1 MRTIWAI
8 YRADLRRAHRSLIA
22 SVVVFGLIVIPSL
35 FTWFNVA
42 ASWDPFG
49 NTKSLRIAIANTDAG
64 YKSDLVPLHVNIGDS
79 VVSALRK
86 NDSFDWVI
94 DSEDEAI
101 EGTRSGEYYAAIVI
115 PTDFSQEMLTFFD
128 GGASSA
134 PMTYYVNEKKNGISP
149 KIAGQGA
156 EAVSAQV
163 NQIFVQ
169 TLSEVALDTATSV
182 GDALSAP
189 TAVNTVTALDNRVQ
203 TVASRLR
210 TAADSAD
217 AYASLV
223 GSSVTLI
230 DSTTTLVDGL
240 GSAKGAAQ
248 SAVSSAKAG
257 ASGLGSAASAAVSSV
272 SDAISSSKS
281 SLSALSTAVDN
292 VYTNGSTSAS
302 DAASTLRSQASVLDT
317 QAASFASIKSTLEGL
332 PGSPVSQSSLD
343 RLQAASDRLTEVA
356 NGLRA
361 AASEL
366 DSKVANAQAGQNTVN
381 GLIAQARSAV
391 DRLSSDYENN
401 LRPQLESLASTLAS
415 AQSSLSAARTS
426 LEGATSTA
434 SGGSGS
440 AREGLTQLRDNL
452 TGAATSLREAAGKL
466 DSLHTSISEAL
477 AGGDLTT
484 LGTIIGNNPEALAAA
499 IAAPVG
505 IETTPV
511 YPVEN
516 FGSQMTPM
524 YSILAL
530 WVGAI
535 LMGVSMRSDVTDSS
549 VADGLPEN
557 DPLRATL
564 TAKPVGL
571 AAGYLGRYL
580 IFGTIALAQATLV
593 GLGDLYF
600 LKVQHTHPLQFMGT
614 LWLTAVV
621 FSFLLYT
628 LIATFGN
635 AGKALGV
642 LFLVLQIS
650 GAGGA
655 FPLAILPPFF
665 SSVSPFLPA
674 THAITALRASIAGY
688 AGHEY
693 ADAMWFLASFI
704 LFAAFLGLALRPL
717 LVRKNRRMVEKLE
730 ATKLL

>member
-1 MRTIWAI
+1 MKTIWAI

-22 SVVVFGLIVIPSL
+22 SVVVFGLVVIPSL

-64 YKSDLVPLHVNIGDS
+64 YKSDLVPLHINIGDS

-86 NDSFDWVI
+86 NESFDWVI
-94 DSEDEAI
+94 ASEDAAI
-101 EGTRSGEYYAAIVI
+101 EGTRSGDYYAAIVI
-115 PTDFSQEMLTFFD
+115 PSDFSREMLTFFD

-182 GDALSAP
+182 GGALSSP

-203 TVASRLR
+203 SVASRLR

-217 AYASLV
+217 AYSSLV

-230 DSTTTLVDGL
+230 DSTATLVDGL
-240 GSAKGAAQ
+240 GNAKGSAQ
-248 SAVSSAKAG
+248 GAVSSAQAG
-257 ASGLGSAASAAVSSV
+257 AGGLRSAASAAVSSQ
-272 SDAISSSKS
+272 S
-281 SLSALSTAVDN
+281 SLSSLSTAVEN
-292 VYTNGSTSAS
+292 VYANGSTSAS

-366 DSKVANAQAGQNTVN
+366 DSKVANAEAGHATVN

-391 DRLSSDYENN
+391 DGLSSDYENN
-401 LRPQLESLASTLAS
+401 LRPQLESLAATLAS

-434 SGGSGS
+434 SNGSGS
-440 AREGLTQLRDNL
+440 AREGMTQLRDNL

-466 DSLHTSISEAL
+466 DSLHSSISEAL

-505 IETTPV
+505 VEKTPV
-511 YPVEN
+511 YPVAN
-516 FGSQMTPM
+516 FGSQMAPLYT
-524 YSILAL
+524 ILAL
-530 WVGAI
+530 WVGSV
-535 LMGVSMRSDVTDSS
+535 LMIVSIRSDVTDSN
-549 VADGLPEN
+549 VAEGLPEG
-557 DPLRATL
+557 DSLRVTL

-580 IFGTIALAQATLV
+580 IFGTTALAQATVV

-600 LKVQHTHPLQFMGT
+600 LKVQHAHPLQFMAT

-621 FSFLLYT
+621 FSSLLYT
-628 LIATFGN
+628 FIATFGN

-650 GAGGA
+650 GAGGT
-655 FPLAILPPFF
+655 FPLAILPSFF

-674 THAITALRASIAGY
+674 THAIRALRASIAGY
-688 AGHEY
+688 SGHEY

-717 LVRKNRRMVEKLE
+717 LVRNNRRMAEKLE

>member
-1 MRTIWAI
+1 M
-8 YRADLRRAHRSLIA
+8 
-22 SVVVFGLIVIPSL
+22 
-35 FTWFNVA
+35 
-42 ASWDPFG
+42 
-49 NTKSLRIAIANTDAG
+49 
-64 YKSDLVPLHVNIGDS
+64 
-79 VVSALRK
+79 
-86 NDSFDWVI
+86 
-94 DSEDEAI
+94 
-101 EGTRSGEYYAAIVI
+101 
-115 PTDFSQEMLTFFD
+115 
-128 GGASSA
+128 
-134 PMTYYVNEKKNGISP
+134 
-149 KIAGQGA
+149 
-156 EAVSAQV
+156 
-163 NQIFVQ
+163 
-169 TLSEVALDTATSV
+169 
-182 GDALSAP
+182 
-189 TAVNTVTALDNRVQ
+189 
-203 TVASRLR
+203 
-210 TAADSAD
+210 
-217 AYASLV
+217 
-223 GSSVTLI
+223 
-230 DSTTTLVDGL
+230 
-240 GSAKGAAQ
+240 
-248 SAVSSAKAG
+248 
-257 ASGLGSAASAAVSSV
+257 
-272 SDAISSSKS
+272 
-281 SLSALSTAVDN
+281 
-292 VYTNGSTSAS
+292 
-302 DAASTLRSQASVLDT
+302 LDT
-317 QAASFASIKSTLEGL
+317 QAASFASIKSTLEAL

-366 DSKVANAQAGQNTVN
+366 DSKVANAEAGHASVN

-391 DRLSSDYENN
+391 DGLSSDYENN
-401 LRPQLESLASTLAS
+401 LRPQLESLAATLAS

-434 SGGSGS
+434 SNGSGS

-477 AGGDLTT
+477 NSGDLTT

-505 IETTPV
+505 VEKTPV
-511 YPVEN
+511 YPVAN
-516 FGSQMTPM
+516 FGSQMAPLYT
-524 YSILAL
+524 ILAL
-530 WVGAI
+530 WVGSI
-535 LMGVSMRSDVTDSS
+535 LMVVSLRSDVTDFN
-549 VADGLPEN
+549 VAEGLPEGH
-557 DPLRATL
+557 PLRATL

-571 AAGYLGRYL
+571 AAGYLGRYM

-600 LKVQHTHPLQFMGT
+600 LKVQHAHPLQFMGT

-642 LFLVLQIS
+642 LLLVLQIS

-655 FPLAILPPFF
+655 FPLAILPSFF
-665 SSVSPFLPA
+665 SSISPFLPA

-693 ADAMWFLASFI
+693 ADAMLFLASFI

-730 ATKLL
+730 STKLL

>member
-1 MRTIWAI
+1 M
-8 YRADLRRAHRSLIA
+8 
-22 SVVVFGLIVIPSL
+22 
-35 FTWFNVA
+35 
-42 ASWDPFG
+42 
-49 NTKSLRIAIANTDAG
+49 
-64 YKSDLVPLHVNIGDS
+64 
-79 VVSALRK
+79 
-86 NDSFDWVI
+86 
-94 DSEDEAI
+94 
-101 EGTRSGEYYAAIVI
+101 
-115 PTDFSQEMLTFFD
+115 
-128 GGASSA
+128 
-134 PMTYYVNEKKNGISP
+134 
-149 KIAGQGA
+149 
-156 EAVSAQV
+156 
-163 NQIFVQ
+163 
-169 TLSEVALDTATSV
+169 
-182 GDALSAP
+182 
-189 TAVNTVTALDNRVQ
+189 
-203 TVASRLR
+203 
-210 TAADSAD
+210 
-217 AYASLV
+217 
-223 GSSVTLI
+223 
-230 DSTTTLVDGL
+230 
-240 GSAKGAAQ
+240 
-248 SAVSSAKAG
+248 
-257 ASGLGSAASAAVSSV
+257 
-272 SDAISSSKS
+272 SDAISSSQS
-281 SLSALSTAVDN
+281 SLSALSTAVEN
-292 VYTNGSTSAS
+292 VYANGSTSAS

-366 DSKVANAQAGQNTVN
+366 DSKVANAEAGHATVN
-381 GLIAQARSAV
+381 GLIAQAHSAV
-391 DRLSSDYENN
+391 DGLSSDYENN
-401 LRPQLESLASTLAS
+401 LRPQLESLAATLAS

-434 SGGSGS
+434 SNGSGS

-466 DSLHTSISEAL
+466 DSLHSSISEAL

-505 IETTPV
+505 VEKTPV
-511 YPVEN
+511 YPVAN
-516 FGSQMTPM
+516 FGSQMAPLYT
-524 YSILAL
+524 ILAL
-530 WVGAI
+530 WVGSI
-535 LMGVSMRSDVTDSS
+535 LMVVSLRSDVTDSN
-549 VADGLPEN
+549 VADGLPEG

-580 IFGTIALAQATLV
+580 IFGTIALTQATLV

-600 LKVQHTHPLQFMGT
+600 LKVQHAHPLQFMGT

-642 LFLVLQIS
+642 LLLVLQIS

-655 FPLAILPPFF
+655 FPLAILPSFY
-665 SSVSPFLPA
+665 SSISPFLPA
-674 THAITALRASIAGY
+674 THAIKALRASIAGY

-693 ADAMWFLASFI
+693 GDAMWFLASFI
-704 LFAAFLGLALRPL
+704 LFTAFLGLALRPL
-717 LVRKNRRMVEKLE
+717 LVRKNRRMAEKLE

>member
-8 YRADLRRAHRSLIA
+8 YRADLHRVHRSLIA
-22 SVVVFGLIVIPSL
+22 SVVVFGLVVIPSL

-94 DSEDEAI
+94 DSEDAAI

-115 PTDFSQEMLTFFD
+115 PSDFSREMLTFFD
-128 GGASSA
+128 GGATSA

-169 TLSEVALDTATSV
+169 TLSEVAFDTATSV
-182 GDALSAP
+182 GGALSSP
-189 TAVNTVTALDNRVQ
+189 TAVNTVTALDSRVQ
-203 TVASRLR
+203 NVASRLR

-230 DSTTTLVDGL
+230 DSTVTLVDGL
-240 GSAKGAAQ
+240 GSAKGSAQ
-248 SAVSSAKAG
+248 SAVSSAQAG
-257 ASGLGSAASAAVSSV
+257 AGGLGSAASAAVSSV
-272 SDAISSSKS
+272 SDAISSSQS
-281 SLSALSTAVDN
+281 SLSSLSTAVDN
-292 VYTNGSTSAS
+292 VYTNGSTSVS

-317 QAASFASIKSTLEGL
+317 QASSFASIKSTLEAL

-343 RLQAASDRLTEVA
+343 RLQAASERLTEVA

-366 DSKVANAQAGQNTVN
+366 DSKVANADAGRATVK

-391 DRLSSDYENN
+391 DGLSSDFETN

-434 SGGSGS
+434 SNGSGS

-452 TGAATSLREAAGKL
+452 AGAATSLREAAGKL
-466 DSLHTSISEAL
+466 DSLHTSINEAL

-505 IETTPV
+505 IETTSV

-516 FGSQMTPM
+516 FGSQMAPLYT
-524 YSILAL
+524 ILAL
-530 WVGAI
+530 WVGSV
-535 LMGVSMRSDVTDSS
+535 LMIVSIRSDVTDSN
-549 VADGLPEN
+549 VAEGLPEG
-557 DPLRATL
+557 DALRATL

-600 LKVQHTHPLQFMGT
+600 LKVQHAHPLQFMGT

-642 LFLVLQIS
+642 LLLVLQIS

-655 FPLAILPPFF
+655 FPLAILPPFY
-665 SSVSPFLPA
+665 SSISPFLPA

-693 ADAMWFLASFI
+693 GDAMWFLASFI

>member
-8 YRADLRRAHRSLIA
+8 YRADLRRAHPSLIA
-22 SVVVFGLIVIPSL
+22 SVVVFGLVVIPSL

-86 NDSFDWVI
+86 NDNFDWVI
-94 DSEDEAI
+94 ASEDEAV

-115 PTDFSQEMLTFFD
+115 PSDFSQEMLTFFD

-169 TLSEVALDTATSV
+169 TLAEVAFDTATSV
-182 GDALSAP
+182 GGALSSP

-230 DSTTTLVDGL
+230 DSTSTLVDGL
-240 GSAKGAAQ
+240 GSAKGSAQ
-248 SAVSSAKAG
+248 SAVSSAKVG

-281 SLSALSTAVDN
+281 SLSSLSTSVDN
-292 VYTNGSTSAS
+292 VYANGSTSAS
-302 DAASTLRSQASVLDT
+302 DAASALRSQASVLDT
-317 QAASFASIKSTLEGL
+317 QSASFASIKSTLEAL

-343 RLQAASDRLTEVA
+343 RLQAASTRLTEVA

-366 DSKVANAQAGQNTVN
+366 DSKVANADAGRATVN

-391 DRLSSDYENN
+391 DGLSSDFETN

-535 LMGVSMRSDVTDSS
+535 LTGVSMRSDVTDSS

-642 LFLVLQIS
+642 LLLVLQIS

>member
-64 YKSDLVPLHVNIGDS
+64 YKSDLVPLRINIGDS

-86 NDSFDWVI
+86 NDNFDWVI
-94 DSEDEAI
+94 DSEDAAI

-230 DSTTTLVDGL
+230 DSTSMLVDGV
-240 GSAKGAAQ
+240 GSAKGSAQ
-248 SAVSSAKAG
+248 SAVSSAQAG
-257 ASGLGSAASAAVSSV
+257 AGGLGSAASAAVSSV

-292 VYTNGSTSAS
+292 VYSNGSTSAS
-302 DAASTLRSQASVLDT
+302 DAAATLRSQASVLDT
-317 QAASFASIKSTLEGL
+317 QAASFASIKSTLEAL

-391 DRLSSDYENN
+391 DGLSSDYENN

-642 LFLVLQIS
+642 LLLVLQIS

-655 FPLAILPPFF
+655 FPLAILPSFY
-665 SSVSPFLPA
+665 SSISPFLPA

-693 ADAMWFLASFI
+693 GDAMWFLASFI

-717 LVRKNRRMVEKLE
+717 LVRNNRRMVEKLE

>member
-22 SVVVFGLIVIPSL
+22 SVVVFGLVVIPSL

-86 NDSFDWVI
+86 NDNFDWVI
-94 DSEDEAI
+94 ASEDKAV

-115 PTDFSQEMLTFFD
+115 PSDFSQEMLTFFD

-248 SAVSSAKAG
+248 SAVSSAQAG
-257 ASGLGSAASAAVSSV
+257 AGGLGSAASAAVSSV
-272 SDAISSSKS
+272 SDAISSSQS
-281 SLSALSTAVDN
+281 SLSSLSSAVEN
-292 VYTNGSTSAS
+292 VYANGSTSAS

-317 QAASFASIKSTLEGL
+317 QAASFASIKSTLEAL

-343 RLQAASDRLTEVA
+343 RLQAASDRLTAVA

-366 DSKVANAQAGQNTVN
+366 DSKVANADAGRASVN

-391 DRLSSDYENN
+391 DGLSSDYENN
-401 LRPQLESLASTLAS
+401 LRSQLESLGSTLAS
-415 AQSSLSAARTS
+415 ALSAARS
-426 LEGATSTA
+426 ALGGGRATA
-434 SGGSGS
+434 AHGSGS
-440 AREGLTQLRDNL
+440 AREGRTQVRDNL
-452 TGAATSLREAAGKL
+452 AGAASSLREAAGKL
-466 DSLHTSISEAL
+466 DSLHASISEAL
-477 AGGDLTT
+477 ASGDLTT

-505 IETTPV
+505 VEKTPV
-511 YPVEN
+511 YPVAN
-516 FGSQMTPM
+516 FGSQMAPLYT
-524 YSILAL
+524 ILAL
-530 WVGAI
+530 WVGSI
-535 LMGVSMRSDVTDSS
+535 LMVVSLRSDVTDAT
-549 VADGLPEN
+549 VADGLPEG
-557 DPLRATL
+557 DSLCATL

-580 IFGTIALAQATLV
+580 IFGTIALAQATVV

-600 LKVQHTHPLQFMGT
+600 LKVQHAHPLQFMAT

-621 FSFLLYT
+621 FSSLLYT
-628 LIATFGN
+628 FIATFGN

-650 GAGGA
+650 GAGGS
-655 FPLAILPPFF
+655 FPLAILPSFF

-730 ATKLL
+730 STKLL